1 MAVGIELRLAQIAEG
16 QDPEALKEISL
27 QEGKVRSELPLSSDA
42 MYIKGQTLHVGNQ
55 VKAEDVGSVFG
66 YAINQRPDHFRTMQF
81 TEFDGDGI
89 VTQRPRD
96 YNLTAAAKTAIQ
108 GDSSVEL
115 TAATKFTSTY
125 NLATSIYG
133 MKQAWLWF
141 GATVPAS
148 ITVSSYAGSEAAEN
162 LIFSGTIDT
171 SSATPNAELL
181 IDGLP
186 IVGFY
191 SDIDT
196 ILVVE
201 STESFTL
208 KGDSSGDFYVAF
220 RSSEVTFVNLTTE
233 DNVVPQIEA
242 KTGVDRLDYNTL
254 KNKPNPSRLCSYLPV
269 AAPFTTPTLSAG
281 SPTKVAPAC
290 TVKNIKDF
298 AFDVGNSRYYLDDA
312 TASGKWFCLN
322 ASTSI
327 NTNKSNHT
335 VDLAVY
341 KNGVFEEGLSISRW
355 IAAGADKGAI
365 FVSGCVQLSHNDY
378 IELYITT
385 SKSGKVTLSRL
396 SINILETVGA
406 S

>member
-66 YAINQRPDHFRTMQF
+66 YAINQRPDHLRTMQF

-125 NLATSIYG
+125 NLVTSIYG

-242 KTGVDRLDYNTL
+242 KPGVALARIA
-254 KNKPNPSRLCSYLPV
+254 SIV
-269 AAPFTTPTLSAG
+269 AL
-281 SPTKVAPAC
+281 V
-290 TVKNIKDF
+290 
-298 AFDVGNSRYYLDDA
+298 
-312 TASGKWFCLN
+312 
-322 ASTSI
+322 
-327 NTNKSNHT
+327 
-335 VDLAVY
+335 
-341 KNGVFEEGLSISRW
+341 
-355 IAAGADKGAI
+355 
-365 FVSGCVQLSHNDY
+365 
-378 IELYITT
+378 
-385 SKSGKVTLSRL
+385 
-396 SINILETVGA
+396 
-406 S
+406 